1 VHVDHAAVL
10 THLHGE
16 GVDPHEGEKAGI

>member
-16 GVDPHEGEKAGI
+16 GVDPHEGVKAGI